1 MTLVEQSPILA
12 DVVLSDGTLLS
23 SLIDHDRH
31 EVALRML
38 SDPEIYQIELNRLFA
53 RTWIPVGHESEIP
66 NEGDFM
72 LRRIG
77 EDPVIVVRQATGEVT
92 VMLNVCPHRGM
103 QICRSDSG
111 NAPRF
116 RCPYHAWVFGRD
128 GKFMGAPFEK
138 EMYGDTLEA
147 GDVDLERARVETLG
161 GMIFANWDPKAPTL
175 SEHFGDFKWY
185 LDLILERTNGGYE
198 VVGPPQRSLV
208 KSNWKGPAEQG
219 SVDGYHGL
227 GLHRS
232 FTDLGLSVRGSTAA
246 EAGLLSVDISANG
259 GGIRCTPTQPEFLK
273 ALEDGRPFSVTIEE
287 AEELLN
293 ELPPVGMTRE
303 MVPELR
309 QNLTDDQVRVL
320 AGYYPSAGQAF
331 PTFEL
336 LHINGPVL
344 KDPNKETLVA
354 GEPGAGLWAGE
365 VAPTLV
371 LHTWGPRGVDAFE
384 IWTWVLA
391 ERDASPEVKERARKV
406 AVQTFGSSGTIE
418 MDDGEA
424 WPSQTA
430 AARGARGRKVTF
442 KYRAFRHHSP
452 PPNWPGPGQ
461 VHTGATGDDGQWQ
474 WWQRYFRFM
483 LGEE

>member
-1 MTLVEQSPILA
+1 MTTLKRSKLA
-12 DVVLSDGTLLS
+12 EPVLSDGTRLRD
-23 SLIDHDRH
+23 LIDHDKH

-38 SDPEIYQIELNRLFA
+38 SDPEIYTLELDRLFA

-66 NEGDFM
+66 STGDFV

-77 EDPVIVVRQATGEVT
+77 EDPVIVVRQPSGGVEVL
-92 VMLNVCPHRGM
+92 LNVCPHRGM
-103 QICRSDSG
+103 QVCRSESG

-116 RCPYHAWVFGRD
+116 RCPYHAWAFGRD
-128 GKFMGAPFEK
+128 GHFLGAPFEK
-138 EMYGDTLEA
+138 DMYGDALKDNDSVNLEQ
-147 GDVDLERARVETLG
+147 ARVEMLG
-161 GMIFANWDPKAPTL
+161 GVIFANWDPEAPEL
-175 SEHFGDFKWY
+175 AEFFGDFKWY
-185 LDLILERTNGGYE
+185 LDLILCRTRGGYE
-198 VVGPPQRSLV
+198 VLGPPQRSIV
-208 KSNWKGPAEQG
+208 RSNWKGPAEQG

-232 FTDLGLSVRGSTAA
+232 FSDVGLMQRGTTAA

-259 GGIRCTPTQPEFLK
+259 GGIRCMPTQPRFLE
-273 ALEDGRPFSVTIEE
+273 ALEDGRPYSITVDE
-287 AEELLN
+287 AEQLL
-293 ELPPVGMTRE
+293 LAQPPVGMTPE

-309 QNLTDDQVRVL
+309 ECLTDDQVRVL

-344 KDPNKETLVA
+344 QDPARSNLKDRD
-354 GEPGAGLWAGE
+354 GANIWAGDL
-365 VAPTLV
+365 APTLV
-371 LHTWGPRGVDAFE
+371 LHTWGPRTVDSFE

-391 ERDASPEVKERARKV
+391 ERDAPPAMKEAARKV

-430 AARGARGRKVTF
+430 SARGAKGRKVTF
-442 KYRAFRHHSP
+442 KYHAFREHTP
-452 PPNWPGPGQ
+452 PPEWPGPGQ